1 MWASPRKGAIPK
13 HARRDGTENISHTH
27 AICDS
32 LLVPRAV
39 QTGVRMNYRITSI
52 GKLASLRE
60 ERIRTIEAYLSVGYV
75 TNCCVHDRLVLNSFG
90 RRRLQMK
97 RDLGCICHAHNNP
110 SRTQRT
116 SKLLWCESFPPVGG
130 LISWVS
136 FDRLDPTGGLL
147 AVVLATCCHSP
158 GIYSKSGPIGSRP
171 LFRDF
176 DEVTRNWTEFAPHH
190 TTLGADPDAF

>member
-1 MWASPRKGAIPK
+1 MFPGIPL
-13 HARRDGTENISHTH
+13 R
-27 AICDS
+27 
-32 LLVPRAV
+32 
-39 QTGVRMNYRITSI
+39 
-52 GKLASLRE
+52 KLASLRE

-130 LISWVS
+130 LILPPKVPLNAVLPPRICLPPKGVLPPLQS
-136 FDRLDPTGGLL
+136 FEITP
-147 AVVLATCCHSP
+147 
-158 GIYSKSGPIGSRP
+158 SRYP
-171 LFRDF
+171 LR
-176 DEVTRNWTEFAPHH
+176 VTPHWIF
-190 TTLGADPDAF
+190 TP

>member
-1 MWASPRKGAIPK
+1 MYLPRKCCFDLG
-13 HARRDGTENISHTH
+13 GTTKSGNLPFPWGKQH
-27 AICDS
+27 
-32 LLVPRAV
+32 L
-39 QTGVRMNYRITSI
+39 
-52 GKLASLRE
+52 KLAPLRG

-75 TNCCVHDRLVLNSFG
+75 TDCCVHDRCSPGLSSFGDAVSQMNLVL
-90 RRRLQMK
+90 
-97 RDLGCICHAHNNP
+97 ICHAHNNS